1 MKTRLIYLIIIVLS
15 LGLTLGLTQNN
26 AGAADKTF
34 INMAGGSSGGT
45 WYTMAVGVCKV
56 VDEKLPDMN
65 CTPQTGGSVKNTRQV
80 GSKKLDF
87 GFSTADTAFHAL
99 NGGPEFKAGERF
111 PDIRAVFSGHVSH
124 WHMVTLENSGIKTI
138 EDLRGKR
145 VAIGYVGGSV
155 ETVTREILK
164 EYGLIPD
171 KDFKKFYYR
180 HTGVVTALKDGTID
194 AGAILTGAPS
204 GALMDLATTHKM
216 RLLPIGPEMQDR
228 LIKKFPY
235 YIKGYFEVGVYPKLT
250 EKIPTL
256 TVGTY
261 LITDK
266 DTDAKLVYSLA
277 KVISESTAELAE
289 LHPAGK
295 QWSLETVK
303 KGIAIPIHPG
313 AMKLFKEKGISFS
326 Q

>member
-1 MKTRLIYLIIIVLS
+1 MKTRLIHLTVFILS
-15 LGLTLGLTQNN
+15 LGLVFGLAQNH
-26 AGAADKTF
+26 AAAADKTF
-34 INMAGGSSGGT
+34 INISGGSSGGT
-45 WYTMAVGVCKV
+45 WYAMAVGICKV
-56 VDEKLPDMN
+56 VGEKLTDIN
-65 CTPQTGGSVKNTRQV
+65 CTPETGGSVKNTRRV
-80 GSKKLDF
+80 GVKKLDY
-87 GFSTADTAFHAL
+87 GFSTADTSFHAL
-99 NGGPEFKAGERF
+99 NGGPEFKEGERF
-111 PDIRAVFSGHVSH
+111 NDIRAIFSGHVSH
-124 WHMVTLENSGIKTI
+124 WHMVTLEGTGIKTI

-164 EYGLIPD
+164 EHGSIPD
-171 KDFKKFYYR
+171 KDFEKHYYR

-204 GALMDLATTHKM
+204 GALLDLATTHKM
-216 RLLPIGPEMQDR
+216 RLLPISPEMQDR
-228 LIKKFPY
+228 ILQKYPY
-235 YIKGYFEVGVYPKLT
+235 YIKGFYNVGVYPKLT
-250 EKIPTL
+250 EKVPTL

-266 DTDAKLVYSLA
+266 DTDEKLAYSLA
-277 KVISESTAELAE
+277 KVISESTDELAE

-313 AMKLFKEKGISFS
+313 AMKLFKEKGISF
-326 Q
+326 